1 MVDLGDRVLGSPL
14 GAKAITAW
22 LEIRLK
28 DRLEHQLQGCLR
40 NPVTRGRD
48 AKPTELPAAL
58 GDHPLAHAIGL
69 KPPRLQVA
77 PKARQPPARVSDP
90 RRDNPINARRP

>member
-1 MVDLGDRVLGSPL
+1 MVDLSDRVLGSPL

-28 DRLEHQLQGCLR
+28 DRLEHQLQGRLHD
-40 NPVTRGRD
+40 PIARGRD
-48 AKPTELPAAL
+48 AKPTELPVPL

-69 KPPRLQVA
+69 KPPRLQII
-77 PKARQPPARVSDP
+77 PKLGQPRARVSDP
-90 RRDNPINARRP
+90 RRDDPIDAR